1 MHTFRAPTSSSNQ
14 NQASASSSR
23 QTRTENIPASSRPRS
38 KQKGNLGGPVVH
50 HGSDDED
57 EDDLL
62 PHPVGDGEGG
72 YSYANDDTGSSIP
85 LVSKHAVEDD
95 GDVIFDGDEE
105 IGGQDAEDGELQVV
119 PYAHRD
125 LKPGYVASVE
135 KHIFS
140 HFCSLQKCHDS

>member
-1 MHTFRAPTSSSNQ
+1 MLKNCPSYSTS
-14 NQASASSSR
+14 
-23 QTRTENIPASSRPRS
+23 
-38 KQKGNLGGPVVH
+38 VV
-50 HGSDDED
+50 DDED

-140 HFCSLQKCHDS
+140 HFYSLQKCHDS